1 MAEEQQSVNIG
12 TSESKATYSDNT
24 AIALRMK
31 ASKNSKGEVEKEG
44 ELEIIF
50 LDMLTHQAV
59 GRFVLGRLAARD
71 LLNGL
76 STNLSNMEKELA
88 SKSMPK
94 PPEIKPT
101 SNTTYR

>member
-1 MAEEQQSVNIG
+1 MAEEQQSVNIA
-12 TSESKATYSDNT
+12 SESKATYADNT
-24 AIALRMK
+24 AIALRIK
-31 ASKNSKGEVEKEG
+31 AAKNSKGEVEKEG

-59 GRFVLGRLAARD
+59 GRFVLGRLAAKD

-76 STNLSNMEKELA
+76 SVNLTNMEKELA
-88 SKSMPK
+88 SKSIPK

-101 SNTTYR
+101 NNTTYR